1 MHKKAYD
8 IGQQLG
14 NTSFASTHQQ
24 FLIVRQLH
32 AGTNLLDLK
41 EELEF
46 NIKTIEQYCSFPV
59 IGMKLRYYYKAV
71 LTLIGEESSS
81 LSIEQDEGSH
91 HGQELAFVESKMM
104 WLVYLGFYDR
114 ARHMAVNWKLLHKD
128 NESKKITVSSLREI
142 YANFYYGLSDIALRR
157 QKNVKTKRFPE
168 KEWLNV
174 IINAAECSEWNF
186 QNKAS
191 LLLAEK
197 LSSSSKHEKAEV
209 QYMKAIEE
217 SRSSHFVHE
226 EGLACELAGMHYER
240 RGDMTKAKE
249 LFQQAE
255 ICYETWGSAA
265 KIRQVQK
272 KIKSINLKQP

>member
-8 IGQQLG
+8 IGQQVG
-14 NTSFASTHQQ
+14 DTSFASIHQQ
-24 FLIVRQLH
+24 FLTVRQLH

-59 IGMKLRYYYKAV
+59 IGVKLRYYYKAV
-71 LTLIGEESSS
+71 LILIGEESSS

-91 HGQELAFVESKMM
+91 YEQEHSYVFSNMM
-104 WLVYLGFYDR
+104 WLVYLGYYAR
-114 ARHMAVNWKLLHKD
+114 ARHMAVRWGLLSGD
-128 NESKKITVSSLREI
+128 NQAKQVKFREI
-142 YANFYYGLSDIALRR
+142 YVNFYYGLSDIALRR
-157 QKNVKTKRFPE
+157 PKNVKTKRFPE

-174 IINAAECSEWNF
+174 VINAAECSEWNF

-209 QYMKAIEE
+209 HYMKAIEE

-240 RGDMTKAKE
+240 RGDITKAKE

-255 ICYETWGSAA
+255 NCYETWGSAA

>member
-59 IGMKLRYYYKAV
+59 VGMKLRYYYEAV

-81 LSIEQDEGSH
+81 LSIKQDEGSH

-104 WLVYLGFYDR
+104 WLVYLGYYDR
-114 ARHMAVNWKLLHKD
+114 ARHMALRWKLLSGD
-128 NESKKITVSSLREI
+128 NQAKQVKFREI
-142 YANFYYGLSDIALRR
+142 YVNFYYGLSDIALRR
-157 QKNVKTKRFPE
+157 QKNVKRKKVPE

-174 IINAAECSEWNF
+174 VINAAECSEWNF

-209 QYMKAIEE
+209 HYMKAIEE

-226 EGLACELAGMHYER
+226 EGLACELAGMHYGR
-240 RGDMTKAKE
+240 RGDITKAKE

-255 ICYETWGSAA
+255 NCYETWGSAA
-265 KIRQVQK
+265 KSRQVQK

>member
-1 MHKKAYD
+1 
-8 IGQQLG
+8 
-14 NTSFASTHQQ
+14 
-24 FLIVRQLH
+24 
-32 AGTNLLDLK
+32 
-41 EELEF
+41 
-46 NIKTIEQYCSFPV
+46 
-59 IGMKLRYYYKAV
+59 MKLHYYYKAV
-71 LTLIGEESSS
+71 LTLIGEQSSS
-81 LSIEQDEGSH
+81 LSH
-91 HGQELAFVESKMM
+91 HDQELAYVESKMM

-114 ARHMAVNWKLLHKD
+114 ARHMAVRWKRLHKD
-128 NESKKITVSSLREI
+128 NESKKIAVSSLREI

-157 QKNVKTKRFPE
+157 QKNVKRRKLPE

-174 IINAAECSEWNF
+174 VINAAECSEWNF

-209 QYMKAIEE
+209 HYMKAIEE

-226 EGLACELAGMHYER
+226 EGLACELAGMHYGR
-240 RGDMTKAKE
+240 RGDITKAKE

-255 ICYETWGSAA
+255 NCYETWGSAA

>member
-46 NIKTIEQYCSFPV
+46 NIKSIEQYCSFPV
-59 IGMKLRYYYKAV
+59 VGMKLRYYYEAV

-114 ARHMAVNWKLLHKD
+114 ARHMAVNWKLLQKD

-157 QKNVKTKRFPE
+157 QKNFKTKRFPE
-168 KEWLNV
+168 KKWLNV
-174 IINAAECSEWNF
+174 VINAAECSEWNF
-186 QNKAS
+186 QNKA
-191 LLLAEK
+191 
-197 LSSSSKHEKAEV
+197 
-209 QYMKAIEE
+209 
-217 SRSSHFVHE
+217 
-226 EGLACELAGMHYER
+226 
-240 RGDMTKAKE
+240 
-249 LFQQAE
+249 
-255 ICYETWGSAA
+255 
-265 KIRQVQK
+265 
-272 KIKSINLKQP
+272 

>member
-8 IGQQLG
+8 IGQQVG
-14 NTSFASTHQQ
+14 DTSFASIHQQ
-24 FLIVRQLH
+24 FLTVRQLH

-59 IGMKLRYYYKAV
+59 IGVKLRYYYKAV
-71 LTLIGEESSS
+71 LILIGEESSS

-91 HGQELAFVESKMM
+91 YEQEHSYVFSNMM
-104 WLVYLGFYDR
+104 WLVYLGYYDR
-114 ARHMAVNWKLLHKD
+114 ARHMAVRWKLLSGD
-128 NESKKITVSSLREI
+128 NQAKQVKFREI
-142 YANFYYGLSDIALRR
+142 YVNFYYGLSDIALRR

-174 IINAAECSEWNF
+174 VINAAECSEWNF

-209 QYMKAIEE
+209 HYMKAIEE

-226 EGLACELAGMHYER
+226 EGLACELAGMHYGR
-240 RGDMTKAKE
+240 RGDITKAKE

-255 ICYETWGSAA
+255 NCYETWGSAA

>member
-8 IGQQLG
+8 IGQQVG
-14 NTSFASTHQQ
+14 DTSFASIHQQ

-59 IGMKLRYYYKAV
+59 VGMKLRYYYKAV

-81 LSIEQDEGSH
+81 LSIEQDEGSLH
-91 HGQELAFVESKMM
+91 NQELAYVESKMM

-174 IINAAECSEWNF
+174 VINAAECSEWNF

-209 QYMKAIEE
+209 HYMKAIEE

-226 EGLACELAGMHYER
+226 EGLACELAGMHYGR
-240 RGDMTKAKE
+240 RGDITKAKE

-255 ICYETWGSAA
+255 NCYETWGSALQTR
-265 KIRQVQK
+265 I
-272 KIKSINLKQP
+272 ILGKS